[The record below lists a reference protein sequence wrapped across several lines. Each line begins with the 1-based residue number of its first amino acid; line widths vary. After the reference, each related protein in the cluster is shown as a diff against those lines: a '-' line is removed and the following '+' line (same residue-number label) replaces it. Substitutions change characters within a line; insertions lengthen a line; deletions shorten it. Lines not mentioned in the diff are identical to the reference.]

1 MNTIPI
7 IDSHVHLWDIN
18 KLKYPWLENVS
29 DIQRSFFIED
39 YQEATANYTIQK
51 IVVVQADC
59 PPEQTLE
66 ELQFIEEQQKI
77 DQRIQ
82 AFIAYLPLENKQETE
97 ATLSYYSQH
106 KIVKGV
112 RKMFDQQPEIAK
124 TESFINNAKM
134 LAKYGLTL
142 DLCLVPASIPY
153 VFDLLEGSPEIT
165 IIIDHLAKPAIAE
178 LGFEEFMKNMD
189 ALSSYPNVVAKL
201 SGLLTEAKWHQWK
214 VSDLKPYIDYA
225 LKVFGP
231 DRIIFG
237 SDWPVLTLAGDF
249 DQWLSSLSDIFKD
262 MSEKDKM
269 KIFYTNALSAYNL

>member
-1 MNTIPI
+1 MNTVPI
-7 IDSHVHLWDIN
+7 IDSHIHLWDIN

-39 YQEATANYTIQK
+39 YQEATDNHNIQK

-66 ELQFIEEQQKI
+66 ELQFIEEQQKN

-82 AFIAYLPLENKQETE
+82 AFIAYLPLENKQETD

-112 RKMFDQQPEIAK
+112 RKMFDQEPEIAK
-124 TESFINNAKM
+124 TENFINNAKM

-142 DLCLVPASIPY
+142 DLCLVPASVPY
-153 VFDLLEGSPEIT
+153 VFDLLDSCPEIT

-178 LGFEEFMKNMD
+178 LGFEEFVKNMD

-214 VSDLKPYIDYA
+214 VSDLKPYINYA
-225 LKVFGP
+225 LQVFGS
-231 DRIIFG
+231 DRIVFG

-249 DQWLSSLSDIFKD
+249 DQWLTSLSDIFKD

-269 KIFYTNALSAYNL
+269 KIFYTNALSVYNL